1 MDGMCGDRAFGPNGC
16 PISIFQHFGM
26 MLSLIFTFHF
36 KYFSYLGGFQ
46 RLLSASFVAFI
57 PKKASA
63 FSILDFCPISLI
75 VSIYKILA
83 KVLANRLC
91 QVLYPVLKLNFDGSF
106 IRKHQ
111 QGGIGVIWDRVG
123 TIIRTYSGL
132 VAGIDANEV
141 RIF

>member
-1 MDGMCGDRAFGPNGC
+1 MGC
-16 PISIFQHFGM
+16 VGIELLGQMGVQSQFFSTFGM

-83 KVLANRLC
+83 RWQIDYVRYYILC
-91 QVLYPVLKLNFDGSF
+91 
-106 IRKHQ
+106 
-111 QGGIGVIWDRVG
+111 
-123 TIIRTYSGL
+123 
-132 VAGIDANEV
+132 
-141 RIF
+141 